1 MKYDRLIIE
10 LQKDGKAKASI
21 SIEAQTLKTIQEN
34 HETTIADV
42 VGDMITKMEEG
53 KMNEQTSDRRNFM
66 KRKY

>member
-34 HETTIADV
+34 HRTTRADV
-42 VGDMITKMEEG
+42 IEDMILKMEEG
-53 KMNEQTSDRRNFM
+53 LDDKENETSKQINS
-66 KRKY
+66 

>member
-53 KMNEQTSDRRNFM
+53 LNDRENETSKQINS
-66 KRKY
+66 

>member
-34 HETTIADV
+34 HETTRADV
-42 VGDMITKMEEG
+42 IEDMISKMEEG
-53 KMNEQTSDRRNFM
+53 LNDRENETSKQINS
-66 KRKY
+66 